1 MIVNGRCRTCPRKR
15 ISFGV
20 HVFSFFDD
28 ECVEE
33 NTSVLGETDQGFGE
47 ANLPEHLVARNGPF
61 ARRVEEYMCLL
72 LSILVV
78 VVYGAARCK
87 QRIIDGE
94 VEEGGRQ
101 SAHLPLLVESKL
113 RREQLG
119 MMDDVKLQLGFPS
132 GR

>member
-1 MIVNGRCRTCPRKR
+1 
-15 ISFGV
+15 
-20 HVFSFFDD
+20 
-28 ECVEE
+28 
-33 NTSVLGETDQGFGE
+33 
-47 ANLPEHLVARNGPF
+47 
-61 ARRVEEYMCLL
+61 MCLL

-78 VVYGAARCK
+78 VVYGVARCK